1 MVGTFINA
9 AAILAGGTIGLATTK
24 QVSPALQAKLKAA
37 LGVLVVWAGLSTS
50 WKAVHGSPAQVFKQ
64 LAIVLL
70 ALVLGNAVGK
80 LLRLQRGLNRLGEF
94 AKQRFTQ
101 AIAGDA
107 QRWSEGFVT
116 CTVLFCVGP
125 MAILGSIQD
134 GLSGDF
140 KTLAIKA
147 AMDGLA
153 TMAFVTTFGW
163 GAMLSV
169 VPVVAYQGTLTLLA
183 RSLAPFLQDRALLDS
198 INATG
203 GLLVVCIAL
212 IIFELKKVP
221 LADYLPSLGFAPLLT
236 WWWR

>member
-1 MVGTFINA
+1 MIGTFING
-9 AAILAGGTIGLATTK
+9 AAILVGGAIGLATTK
-24 QVSPALQAKLKAA
+24 QISPSLQAKLKTA
-37 LGVLVVWAGLSTS
+37 LGVLVVWAGLSTT
-50 WKAVHGSPAQVFKQ
+50 WKAINGSPGQVLGQ
-64 LAIVLL
+64 LGIVLL
-70 ALVLGNAVGK
+70 ALLLGNVAGK
-80 LLRLQRGLNRLGEF
+80 MLRLQQGLNRLGEF
-94 AKQRFTQ
+94 AKRCFTR
-101 AIAGDA
+101 ATAGDTP
-107 QRWSEGFVT
+107 RWSEGFVT

-169 VPVVAYQGTLTLLA
+169 VPVVAYQGTLTLTA
-183 RSLAPFLQDRALLDS
+183 RSLAPLLQDRALLDS

-212 IIFELKKVP
+212 IIFEVKKVP